1 MPKLSS
7 KKTEEELPQT
17 RRAEAT
23 DPKKGTPKALKPKK
37 AELPAKKAPRKPEE
51 SGPSF
56 ITRARN
62 YVREVAFEVRKVVW
76 PTRKETLG
84 STAVVLVIV
93 LISGI
98 FLGIVDSILSYL
110 VRVIIG

>member
-23 DPKKGTPKALKPKK
+23 DSPKSAQKALKPKK
-37 AELPAKKAPRKPEE
+37 AEVPARKAPKKPEE

-56 ITRARN
+56 MTRARN
-62 YVREVAFEVRKVVW
+62 YVREVSFEVRKIVW

-98 FLGIVDSILSYL
+98 FLGIVDSVLSYL